1 MDARRRALAVDF
13 GLATAATL
21 AGGLGV
27 AVGVE
32 SLAGALALVT
42 LGAVVLVVALS
53 LAEHRNLLA
62 VVDASRPWSLL
73 AAFAGTLA
81 VVLALVLG
89 RVVVAAPAAGV
100 LCGMGLG
107 LAGYRLVFGV
117 YRPLPPRRLAY

>member
-1 MDARRRALAVDF
+1 
-13 GLATAATL
+13 
-21 AGGLGV
+21 
-27 AVGVE
+27 
-32 SLAGALALVT
+32 
-42 LGAVVLVVALS
+42 
-53 LAEHRNLLA
+53 
-62 VVDASRPWSLL
+62 LL